1 MMSPFRWIFVAAAT
15 VLPALAA
22 GGCASSYYQPEVGT
36 FAWRPDP
43 QSSMVVTVPRPSLFF
58 RREDVARMKEAMAT
72 VPEAKARWDDLLAR
86 TDPDR
91 LVEYPVAGAL
101 TQPDWARV
109 SGIMGGMAARCG
121 LLYQMTG
128 DRRYAD
134 WVRRM
139 LLGWAKE
146 FDSRV
151 DFRLC
156 GDYRGTETGH
166 AGQGG
171 NTMGYFFVGELLT
184 WTAMAYDCVY
194 QTLSAEDR
202 ATIEGDYFRKWVAAL
217 ESFDYSQRM
226 PGKAPDY
233 MIGGGQWNGANLCTM
248 GLTAVGLVL
257 RDERLAAR
265 GIRNFKTH
273 LGRDMLSDGF
283 WIEEDRSYSDICMG
297 SLFVTAWMAR
307 SSGYSEDLFAL
318 VERAQ
323 PRQRYDPRYY
333 TAIPESDGPAP
344 AERSLR
350 MYLDAQIDYQ
360 YPTLGPGN
368 WGWLPGRGS
377 LRNSSQLIG
386 MYELGNAVYGGTG
399 SSGYAWLLKNVD
411 RNRGGLGAGGLELL
425 YFARPLGDPAP
436 PETRSRWYP
445 HQKWLVLKSVEGRAY
460 WGSDSLYA
468 FVPYGFGR
476 TKGLEPLTLDLFGF
490 GRVLAA
496 RTTISDYAQNLT
508 KAYQLNEP
516 AWNTVMVDG
525 CNPSTFRGRSD
536 RQWMAY
542 WDTGSL
548 AKVAAPRVHWIG
560 ERRAELDLP
569 AAARRQ
575 DEDSTLG
582 RTLLMTDR
590 YVVDVFH
597 VAYDRPPAYKHN
609 FDYVLHGAGQL
620 SFEKPGRSDGRFE
633 DQVAVWRQEDG
644 VGLRTTILSAMPRGG
659 TKLKKYADQRGE
671 FLVATRGDFEER
683 FIVVHEPLKG
693 ESKISKI
700 QVLHEEAE
708 VVALR
713 IDQADGTVDL
723 VALRIRPG
731 EGPTGAG
738 RAASRRF
745 ETSVAGAGPLVL
757 DGNYTFVRVHGDGR
771 QQRQGK

>member
-1 MMSPFRWIFVAAAT
+1 MSRSCRDAMT
-15 VLPALAA
+15 VVMALTLLA
-22 GGCASSYYQPEVGT
+22 GGCAPSYFQPEIGT
-36 FAWRPDP
+36 FAWQPGRMSP
-43 QSSMVVTVPRPSLFF
+43 QGVTVPQPSLFF
-58 RREDVARMKEAMAT
+58 HREDIPQMKETIAT
-72 VPEAKARWDDLLAR
+72 VSEAKARWDDLVAK

-91 LVEYPVAGAL
+91 PIDYPEAGAL

-109 SGIMGGMAARCG
+109 SGAMGGQAAQCG
-121 LLYQMTG
+121 VLYQMTG
-128 DRRYAD
+128 DRRYAE

-146 FDSRV
+146 FDTRV

-166 AGQGG
+166 AGEGG
-171 NTMGYFFVGELLT
+171 NSMGYFYVGHLLT
-184 WTAMAYDCVY
+184 QTALAYDCVY
-194 QTLSAEDR
+194 ETLSAEDR
-202 ATIEGDYFRKWVAAL
+202 SAIEHNYFRKWVTAL
-217 ESFDYSQRM
+217 EGFDYSARM

-248 GLTAVGLVL
+248 GLTAVGLAIQ
-257 RDERLAAR
+257 DARLASR

-273 LGRDMLSDGF
+273 LGRDLLSDGF
-283 WIEEDRSYSDICMG
+283 WIEEDRNYSDLCLG

-318 VERAQ
+318 VEAARPADE
-323 PRQRYDPRYY
+323 YDPRYF
-333 TAIPESDGPAP
+333 ASLPKCDGPAP
-344 AERSLR
+344 APRSLR

-377 LRNSSQLIG
+377 LQSSSSLIS
-386 MYELGNAVYGGTG
+386 MYEMGNAVYGEPGARG
-399 SSGYAWLLKNVD
+399 DYAWLLGQVD
-411 RNRGGLGAGGLELL
+411 RQRGGLRLGGLETFL
-425 YFARPLGDPAP
+425 FARPLRNLQP

-445 HQKWLVLKSVEGRAY
+445 HQKWLVMKSVEGRAY

-468 FVPYGFGR
+468 FVPYGYGR
-476 TKGLEPLTLDLFGF
+476 SKGLEPLTLDLFGF
-490 GRVLAA
+490 GRVLAP

-508 KAYQLNEP
+508 KGYQLNEP

-525 CNPSTFRGRSD
+525 CNLSTFRGRSD
-536 RQWMAY
+536 RQWMAW
-542 WDTGSL
+542 WDTGPL
-548 AKVAAPRVHWIG
+548 AKVAAPRVHWLG
-560 ERRAELDLP
+560 ERRSELDAP
-569 AAARRQ
+569 AVARRQ

-590 YVVDVFH
+590 YVIDVFH
-597 VAYDRPPAYKHN
+597 VVYDRPPAYKHN
-609 FDYVLHGAGQL
+609 FDYVLHGAGKL
-620 SFEKPGRSDGRFE
+620 TLEKPGRSDGRFQ

-659 TKLKKYADQRGE
+659 TKIKKYADERGE

-693 ESKISKI
+693 ESKIKTIRLLS
-700 QVLHEEAE
+700 EGPE

-713 IDQADGTVDL
+713 IDHADGTVDL
-723 VALRIRPG
+723 AALRIRPG
-731 EGPTGAG
+731 NESTGSKA
-738 RAASRRF
+738 RPF
-745 ETSVAGAGPLVL
+745 ETGVAGVEEWVL
-757 DGNYTFVRVHGDGR
+757 EGNYAFLRVHSNGR
-771 QQRQGK
+771 QERQGDASGF